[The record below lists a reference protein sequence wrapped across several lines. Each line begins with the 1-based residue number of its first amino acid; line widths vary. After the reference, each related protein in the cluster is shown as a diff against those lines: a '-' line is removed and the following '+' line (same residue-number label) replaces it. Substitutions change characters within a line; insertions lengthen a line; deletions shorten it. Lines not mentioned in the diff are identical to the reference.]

1 MESKKLIKEFVL
13 SNLLKSRDGED
24 LKDTDSLIE
33 KGIIDS
39 LGIMKLIVY
48 LEKEFDVK
56 ITDAELTPENFEN
69 IETVSQLVESKLA

>member
-1 MESKKLIKEFVL
+1 MNSKTQIKEFVF
-13 SNLLKSRDGED
+13 SNLLKSRDKVD

-69 IETVSQLVESKLA
+69 IETISRLVESKVA

>member
-1 MESKKLIKEFVL
+1 MDSKVQIREFVS
-13 SNLLKSRDGED
+13 SNLMKSRNGSD
-24 LKDTDSLIE
+24 LRDTDSLIE
-33 KGIIDS
+33 NGIIDS

-69 IETVSQLVESKLA
+69 IETVSRLVESKLA

>member
-1 MESKKLIKEFVL
+1 MNSKMLITKFIL
-13 SNLLKSRDGED
+13 SNLLKNSDEIE
-24 LKDTDSLIE
+24 LKETDSLID

-56 ITDAELTPENFEN
+56 IANEEITLENFEN
-69 IETVSQLVESKLA
+69 IKAISCLVESKIS

>member
-1 MESKKLIKEFVL
+1 MESKKLIKEFVF
-13 SNLLKSRDGED
+13 SNLLKSRNGVD

-33 KGIIDS
+33 NGIIDS

-69 IETVSQLVESKLA
+69 IETVSRLVESKLA